1 MPSKRLY
8 FGILTLA
15 LLALPSLAGAQG
27 KGRIVGRV
35 THPDGT
41 PLAAVTVAVQGFAL
55 AEVTDRNGEYTIDG
69 VPAGNRTVTFTLGD
83 NNDQVPDVEVT
94 AGVTAR
100 VNRTLDWNAAFVET
114 ITVYSASRR
123 TERVV
128 DAPASVTIITAEEVE
143 RQAASGQLPK
153 LLEFTPGAELT
164 QSGMYDFNFNT
175 RGFNSS
181 LNRRVATLIDG
192 RDPAVP
198 FLGSQEWAGISF
210 PLDDLANVEL
220 VRGPSAALYGANA
233 SSGVL
238 NLTTKRPR
246 DSRGGQLRLTAGE
259 LDTTNAEFRWAG
271 GLGGAWYLKAQAG
284 IHSTGDF
291 AVSRHG
297 AAEYT
302 VPCSAAQGITTDCL
316 PQEAVPLAR
325 ENDDDVRYGSL
336 RIDRYV
342 GEGGLLT
349 LEGGRADIKG
359 PVFQTGIGRV
369 QVLDAERPW
378 ARFNYASNHWN
389 FLAGYTQRKAPEQ
402 LALSSG
408 TNLSLDTHN
417 TQFELQGHLDFA
429 GGDARIVGG
438 VSYRDESIDS
448 RDPKTGLQTLLFE
461 PVDSH
466 REALFAQLDWSL
478 TNRLKLVV
486 AGRYD
491 DSTLHDAQ
499 FSPKGSLVFSAN
511 PNNTFRLTYNEA
523 FQVPNYSEYFLQANA
538 APPADLRRSR
548 RSARRAASPAASA
561 GVTRVLAL
569 GNKDLKLEQVKTW
582 ELGYNAILAGK
593 GYLSLDYY
601 KSKNDNF
608 ITDLLPPARHAAR
621 PDQPQLRSLTS
632 RRPRRAVPVAAA
644 GPAQAAASSDF
655 FILSNNLDGTPILA
669 AASYTNFG
677 KVDTQGIEL
686 GVNYYFNPRR
696 GRARSPTPG
705 STSTSRTRHRA
716 WRSLLLPNSPENQFA
731 VGGSYVTKKWDG
743 GVNYRWVDT
752 FRWVVGPFQGD
763 VESYSTVDLTA
774 NYRFNDHWGV
784 GANVANLFDD
794 QHWEAFGGDLIGRR
808 ALGHVTFAW

>member
-69 VPAGNRTVTFTLGD
+69 VPAGKRTVTFTLGD
-83 NNDQVPDVEVT
+83 NNDQEPDVEIT

-100 VNRTLDWNAAFVET
+100 VNRSLDWNAAFIET

-429 GGDARIVGG
+429 GGDARLVGG

-448 RDPKTGLQTLLFE
+448 RDPKTGL
-461 PVDSH
+461 PDP
-466 REALFAQLDWSL
+466 ALRAR
-478 TNRLKLVV
+478 RLPPRGGLRPARLGADQPPQ
-486 AGRYD
+486 AGRRR
-491 DSTLHDAQ
+491 
-499 FSPKGSLVFSAN
+499 P
-511 PNNTFRLTYNEA
+511 
-523 FQVPNYSEYFLQANA
+523 
-538 APPADLRRSR
+538 LRRQHA
-548 RSARRAASPAASA
+548 ARRAVLAQGFAGLLRQPQQHLPPHLQRGVPGPQLLGVLPPGQRRPAGRPARA
-561 GVTRVLAL
+561 QPGGLPVAWLHLRPRRVTRVLAL
-569 GNKDLKLEQVKTW
+569 GNKDLKLETGQD
-582 ELGYNAILAGK
+582 LGAGLQRHSRRQ
-593 GYLSLDYY
+593 GVPVAR
-601 KSKNDNF
+601 
-608 ITDLLPPARHAAR
+608 LLQEQERQLHHRSAAPARHRAR
-621 PDQPQLRSLTS
+621 PDQPQLRPLAGAG
-632 RRPRRAVPVAAA
+632 RGVPAAIEQVIRGLRAV
-644 GPAQAAASSDF
+644 

-686 GVNYYFNPRR
+686 GVNYYF
-696 GRARSPTPG
+696 TPAWSG
-705 STSTSRTRHRA
+705 SFSYSWFDFDVKDA
-716 WRSLLLPNSPENQFA
+716 APGLKDLLLPNSPENQFA